1 MTYTP
6 DMVSSGL
13 KMTGALV
20 LVLGI
25 VLLSAYIAK
34 RFLSQ
39 RNSNVRNG
47 SLRILGTQYVGV
59 KKNIMLLEVPG
70 AVLVLGITGD
80 RINLLDKIQ
89 DQEALQKLEQS
100 DGPKAPT
107 SFLAHLNQIRKRAET
122 PKSS

>member
-13 KMTGALV
+13 KMTVALV
-20 LVLGI
+20 LVLGA
-25 VLLSAYIAK
+25 VLLAAYIAR

-39 RNSNVRNG
+39 RGSAGGNG

-89 DQEALQKLEQS
+89 DPESLQKL
-100 DGPKAPT
+100 APSGVSKSPA
-107 SFLAHLNQIRKRAET
+107 SFLTHFNQFRKRAGT
-122 PKSS
+122 PENP